1 VLLMASAVGSGILS
15 FDVSDDD
22 VGIILVSFLSTLKE
36 TLLLFPLLI
45 IGEKNDDGVAMEFKS
60 AVIGFTG
67 EFLTSAEGEG
77 SDDEEE
83 SAGCPGPGCL
93 TLLLEMEISTSG

>member
-1 VLLMASAVGSGILS
+1 MASAVGGSIES
-15 FDVSDDD
+15 FDISDDD

-36 TLLLFPLLI
+36 TLLLLPLLI

-60 AVIGFTG
+60 VVIGFTG
-67 EFLTSAEGEG
+67 EFLTSAEGND
-77 SDDEEE
+77 DDEEE
-83 SAGCPGPGCL
+83 SAGCPGCL